1 MPSLGS
7 HLARARMVAERLR
20 IKEIDADRGAYYFGA
35 TAPDIRVITR
45 LDRRVTHFFELDDYE
60 RQDSVQRMFEEHPGL
75 VRPAGLETATSAF
88 IAGYITHLVL
98 DEAYIEDVYR
108 TQFGHESAIA
118 DDPRRNALDRAL
130 QYELDRRDRENRKA
144 MDEVCAALMACDPLN
159 EPIPFI
165 ADEHLVQWRA
175 VAADVAAQTPDY
187 SRFRRMMTRHLADAG
202 LSEDEIEDF
211 CAAPESAIE
220 HAFAHVTAE
229 RIERFW
235 SDAGERMTDRVR
247 QYFR

>member
-7 HLARARMVAERLR
+7 HLARAHMVAERLR
-20 IKEIDADRGAYYFGA
+20 IPEIDDDRGSYYFGA

-75 VRPAGLETATSAF
+75 ARPAGLETATSAF
-88 IAGYITHLVL
+88 VAGYITHLVL

-108 TQFGHESAIA
+108 PEFGHLSVIA

-130 QYELDRRDRENRKA
+130 QYELDRRDRENREA
-144 MDEVCAALMACDPLN
+144 MAEVCAALTGCDPLG
-159 EPIPFI
+159 EQIPFI
-165 ADEHLVQWRA
+165 ADEHLVQWRV
-175 VAADVAAQTPDY
+175 VAADVAAQAPDY
-187 SRFRRMMTRHLADAG
+187 SRFRRMMARHLADAG
-202 LSEDEIEDF
+202 LSDDEIDEF
-211 CAAPESAIE
+211 CASPEAAVGQ
-220 HAFAHVTAE
+220 AFAHVTSE
-229 RIERFW
+229 RIDGFW
-235 SDAGERMTDRVR
+235 VDAGERMHDRVR

>member
-20 IKEIDADRGAYYFGA
+20 IAEIDADRGSYYFGA

-60 RQDSVQRMFEEHPGL
+60 RQDSVQRMFEEHPSLG
-75 VRPAGLETATSAF
+75 RPAGLETATCAF

-108 TQFGHESAIA
+108 PEFGHLSSIA

-130 QYELDRRDRENRKA
+130 QYELDRRDRENREA
-144 MDEVCAALMACDPLN
+144 MVEVQAALTACDPLP
-159 EPIPFI
+159 EQIPFI
-165 ADEHLVQWRA
+165 EDEHLVQWRV
-175 VAADVAAQTPDY
+175 VAADVAAQDPDY
-187 SRFRRMMTRHLADAG
+187 SRFRRMMFRHLQDAG
-202 LSEDEIEDF
+202 LSESEIDAF
-211 CAAPESAIE
+211 CAEPESAVGK
-220 HAFAHVTAE
+220 AFAHVTAE
-229 RIERFW
+229 RIDRFW
-235 SDAGERMTDRVR
+235 IDAGERMYERVW